1 MIVKRA
7 IDLFFS
13 SVGLIILSPLFIF
26 LIILV
31 RVDSK
36 GPIFFR
42 QERVGKDGTLF
53 RIYKFRTMVED
64 AEKLGPQVSK
74 IDDRRITRVG
84 NFLRKYKL
92 DEIPQLLNVLRGEMS
107 LVGPRPEVPRYVE
120 KFGEDYREILRV
132 KPGIT
137 DYASLRF
144 REEAKILNQHE
155 DVEDKYLKE
164 ILPDKIEYYKRYIRD
179 RSIARDLGLIFK
191 TLIHIIK

>member
-1 MIVKRA
+1 
-7 IDLFFS
+7 
-13 SVGLIILSPLFIF
+13 
-26 LIILV
+26 
-31 RVDSK
+31 
-36 GPIFFR
+36 
-42 QERVGKDGTLF
+42 VGKDGTLF

-164 ILPDKIEYYKRYIRD
+164 ILPEKIEYYKRYIRD